1 MTRSNSVVP
10 AMLSPGKALSKLA
23 ALGPLVLTVAGFTAE
38 IVSGLPIGAT
48 TQTIPVTDV
57 TGPYKGEKICYVCD
71 FDKAPDVLAFFRDT
85 SDATAKEI
93 IQLNDL
99 YLKNKSR
106 NFKAVAMIIA
116 GESAKKW
123 LEELNRSAHIEI
135 PLTYLTKG
143 PKDVA
148 VRVYNL
154 NPAVANT
161 FLVTVNR
168 SVVANISDI
177 GPEQFHRVAEA
188 TWEMLGAGR

>member
-1 MTRSNSVVP
+1 MMRID
-10 AMLSPGKALSKLA
+10 LISKLA
-23 ALGPLVLTVAGFTAE
+23 FAGIALIGATSFAAD

-57 TGPYKGEKICYVCD
+57 TGPYKGERICYVCD
-71 FDKAPDVLAFFRDT
+71 FDKKPDVLAFFRDT
-85 SDATAKEI
+85 SDATAKQI
-93 IQLNDL
+93 IQLNEL

-116 GESAKKW
+116 GESSKKW

-135 PLTYLTKG
+135 PLTFLTKG

-161 FLVTVNR
+161 YLVTVDR
-168 SVVANISDI
+168 TVVANISDI
-177 GPEQFHRVAEA
+177 GPEQFDRVAGA
-188 TWEMLGAGR
+188 ASEMLATIR

>member
-1 MTRSNSVVP
+1 MRMNLLP
-10 AMLSPGKALSKLA
+10 KLA
-23 ALGPLVLTVAGFTAE
+23 LLGSALLGASGFAADVL
-38 IVSGLPIGAT
+38 SGLPIGAT

-93 IQLNDL
+93 IQLNEL
-99 YLKNKSR
+99 YIKNKSR
-106 NFKAVAMIIA
+106 NFKTVAMIVA
-116 GESAKKW
+116 GESSKKW
-123 LEELNRSAHIEI
+123 LEDLNRSAHLEI
-135 PLTYLTKG
+135 PLTFFTKG

-148 VRVYNL
+148 ARVYNL

-168 SVVANISDI
+168 TVVANISDI
-177 GPEQFHRVAEA
+177 GPDQFNRVADA
-188 TWEMLGAGR
+188 ASEMLAAVK

>member
-1 MTRSNSVVP
+1 MRLKSMAP
-10 AMLSPGKALSKLA
+10 AILSPAKTFSNLALFSVLLTGA
-23 ALGPLVLTVAGFTAE
+23 ALASDVL
-38 IVSGLPIGAT
+38 SGLPIGAT

-71 FDKAPDVLAFFRDT
+71 FDKKPDVLAFFRDT
-85 SDATAKEI
+85 SDATAKQI

-116 GESAKKW
+116 GESSKKW
-123 LEELNRSAHIEI
+123 LEELNRSAHLEI
-135 PLTYLTKG
+135 PLTFLTKG

-148 VRVYNL
+148 VRAYNL

-161 FLVTVNR
+161 FLITVER
-168 SVVANISDI
+168 TVVANISDI
-177 GPEQFHRVAEA
+177 GPEQFNRIADA
-188 TWEMLGAGR
+188 TAEMLATVR